1 MFTSY
6 VQFAVRMFIREKGQS
21 AINLLGLS
29 LGVTCFLLIMLF
41 VQDELRYDRHHAK
54 ADRIYRLTEVIAPA
68 EHSSSQPF
76 SVAPALA
83 AEYSSL
89 IEQAVRFFNMQAP
102 TLTLESDPE
111 HRYNERR
118 FFFVDSTVFEVFSIP
133 LLQGNAETAL
143 DEPYSVLLTKD
154 MALKY
159 FGKTDIVGQT
169 LRLEGKHPLRVTGVM
184 ENASGNSH
192 LKFDFLASFSTVTGI
207 EGGVKPEGWNWNP
220 CWTYLLLAKGAKPEM
235 LAEQLP
241 GFVKKHF
248 PDNIRDRVSL
258 HLQRLT
264 DIHLRS
270 HLDYEIEANSDIAYI
285 YIFTAIA
292 AFVLLVACIN
302 YVNLT
307 TARSAKR
314 AREVSVRKTLG
325 AGKWQLVRQFLGE
338 SFLMCLLATSIALP
352 LTTFCLPVINTYFD
366 KDIQLSWWDNGPLLG
381 CIAIVAVFIGFVA
394 GLYPAFVLSSF
405 RPAQALKGKFA
416 TGWAGTLRKGLVVVQ
431 FAISTILITGTLVAY
446 AQLSHL
452 RQANLGF
459 DREQVVMVNIFRS
472 ELAERYDAFKSRL
485 LENSGVLRVT
495 TAENVLGS
503 KCQTNP
509 FKPEGTNEFQQ
520 FQRLMVGHD
529 FTETFQLELVA
540 GRSFDKSHP
549 TDDTS
554 AVLVNETMV
563 RHLGWGTPEEALGK
577 GFAGRRRTQRVI
589 GVLRDFHFA
598 SLHTP
603 IAPFV
608 LDIADSKSQHNFF
621 DRYLAVRIAPE
632 NTRKTLDHLANVW
645 TSYYPERP
653 FEYFF
658 ADDELD
664 KLYRAEEN
672 LGRIATAFSAFALF
686 VACIGLL
693 GMVTFMA
700 ESRTREI
707 GIRKVLGASV
717 AGITGLLSKDFLK
730 LVGAAVILASPVA
743 YWLMQKWL
751 SGFAYRMEI
760 QWWMFAVA
768 AAVAVAV
775 AFLSVGFQSV
785 RAALANPVKSLRSE

>member
-1 MFTSY
+1 MIKNYLLLTFRNLWKNKS
-6 VQFAVRMFIREKGQS
+6 AS

-29 LGVTCFLLIMLF
+29 LGVTCFALIVLF
-41 VQDELRYDRHHAK
+41 VQDELRYDRHHQK
-54 ADRIYRLTEVIAPA
+54 SDRIYRLTEVIAPA

-76 SVAPALA
+76 SVAPTLA
-83 AEYSSL
+83 AEYTNL
-89 IEQAVRFFNMQAP
+89 VEHAVRFFNMQAP
-102 TLTLESDPE
+102 TIALESDPE

-118 FFFVDSTVFEVFSIP
+118 FFFVDSTVFNVFDIP

-143 DEPYSVLLTKD
+143 NDPYSILLTKD

-159 FGKTDIVGQT
+159 FGKTDVVGQM
-169 LRLEGKHPLRVTGVM
+169 LRLEGKHPLKVTGVM
-184 ENASGNSH
+184 ENVTDNSH
-192 LKFDFLASFSTVTGI
+192 LKFDFLASFSTVTGV

-220 CWTYLLLAKGAKPEM
+220 CWTYLLLTKGSKPET

-270 HLDYEIEANSDIAYI
+270 HLDYEIEANSDVAYI
-285 YIFTAIA
+285 YIFSAIA

-307 TARSAKR
+307 TARSSKR
-314 AREVSVRKTLG
+314 AHEVGVRKTLG
-325 AGKWQLVRQFLGE
+325 AGIWQLVRQFLGE
-338 SFLMCLLATSIALP
+338 SFLTALLATAIALP
-352 LTTFCLPVINTYFD
+352 LTAFCLPAINTYFD
-366 KDIQLSWWDNGPLLG
+366 KDIHFNLLNNSPLLIWMAG
-381 CIAIVAVFIGFVA
+381 VSVFIGLVA

-405 RPAQALKGKFA
+405 RPPQALKGKVA
-416 TGWAGTLRKGLVVVQ
+416 TGWMANLRKGLVVVQ

-446 AQLSHL
+446 AQLRHM
-452 RQANLGF
+452 RQAKLGF

-472 ELAERYDAFKSRL
+472 GLAERYDAFKSRL

-509 FKPEGTNEFQQ
+509 FKPEGSNEFQQ

-529 FTETFQLELVA
+529 FTETFHLEMAA

-563 RHLGWGTPEEALGK
+563 RRLGWGTPEEALGK
-577 GFAGRRRTQRVI
+577 GFAGRRRTQRVV
-589 GVLRDFHFA
+589 GVLKDFHFA

-632 NTRKTLDHLANVW
+632 NARKTLDHLANVW
-645 TSYYPERP
+645 ASYYPERP

-672 LGRIATAFSAFALF
+672 FGKIAMVFSAFALF

-693 GMVTFMA
+693 GMVAFMA
-700 ESRTREI
+700 ETRTREI

-717 AGITGLLSKDFLK
+717 AGITGLLAKDFLK
-730 LVGAAVILASPVA
+730 LVVIAILIASPIA
-743 YWLMQKWL
+743 YYFMQQWL
-751 SGFAYRMEI
+751 SDFAYRI
-760 QWWMFAVA
+760 DLQWWMFAASGA
-768 AAVAVAV
+768 AAVLV
-775 AFLSVGFQSV
+775 AFLTVGFQSV